1 MLAVGGVA
9 VALILLTFFFAP
21 GVVGRRNTSTA
32 SQNQPPSADAMD
44 GMAMPGASSG
54 GSASRSSSDGSVR
67 LTSNELREFGVTFA
81 PVELR
86 TLSSELRAAGTVTI
100 DETRVAK
107 VTARFSGYAERL
119 YANFAGQQVT
129 RGQPVAEIFSPEL
142 LAAEQELLLASRM
155 SRTMGTTSIPG
166 VSAGSGDLVGA
177 ARQRLRFW
185 GVSDSQINQVLRSG
199 RPLRTVTLHAPV
211 SGVIIEKKIVQGQA
225 IQMGEELYTIAD
237 LSSVWV
243 ETQLREADGGA
254 VAPGSAATIVFSADP
269 GRTYSGRVA
278 FVYPT
283 LGAETRT
290 VRARIVVAN
299 GDRRLRP
306 GMYAT
311 VRITSGAGS
320 ALAVPRSAVVE
331 TGERTVVFVDMGGGE
346 LMPHAVRVGRS
357 GGEYVEV
364 LSGVAAGQR
373 VVTSAQFLLDSE
385 ANLGDLMKGMAPTDG
400 SMKGMDMSPAADPKS
415 KGADM
420 RGMPGMS
427 SPTPRR

>member
-1 MLAVGGVA
+1 M
-9 VALILLTFFFAP
+9 
-21 GVVGRRNTSTA
+21 N
-32 SQNQPPSADAMD
+32 
-44 GMAMPGASSG
+44 GMAMPGAPSDGSS
-54 GSASRSSSDGSVR
+54 SRSSSDGSIT

-81 PVELR
+81 RVELR
-86 TLSSELRAAGTVTI
+86 TLSNELRAAGTVTI

-155 SRTMGTTSIPG
+155 SRTLGTTSIPG

-177 ARQRLRFW
+177 ARQRLQLW
-185 GVSDSQINQVLRSG
+185 GVSNSQINQVLKSG
-199 RPLRTVTLHAPV
+199 RPLRTVTLHAPI
-211 SGVIIEKKIVQGQA
+211 SGVIIEKKVVQGQA
-225 IQMGEELYTIAD
+225 IQVGEELYTIAD

-243 ETQLREADGGA
+243 ETQLREADGGL
-254 VAPGSAATIVFSADP
+254 VAPGSPATIVFSADP

-311 VRITSGAGS
+311 VRISSGAGTV
-320 ALAVPRSAVVE
+320 LAVPRSAVVE
-331 TGERTVVFVDMGGGE
+331 TGERTLVFVDMGGGE
-346 LMPHAVRVGRS
+346 LMPHAVRIGRS
-357 GGEYVEV
+357 GGEHVEV
-364 LSGVAAGQR
+364 LSGVTAGQR

-385 ANLGDLMKGMAPTDG
+385 ANLGDLMKGMAPTGG
-400 SMKGMDMSPAADPKS
+400 SMKGMDMAPVADPKS

-427 SPTPRR
+427 SPSPRR